1 MRIKYSLMK
10 LSFRPATEEDAE
22 ALLAIYAP
30 YVHDTAISMEY
41 DVPSVEEFRGR
52 IRTISRKYPYIV
64 ACDASGT
71 IVGYVYAHRFHERMG
86 YQYSAE
92 MSIYVKL
99 GLHGQGVGKALYG
112 QIEPKLQ
119 AMGVAV
125 LYACISKT
133 PRNPDLHLTDASI
146 RFHEKMGYHLCGTFT
161 HCTYKFGLW
170 YDIVYMEKALY

>member
-1 MRIKYSLMK
+1 MCIEYSSMK

-22 ALLAIYAP
+22 ALLAIYEP
-30 YVHDTAISMEY
+30 YVNDTAITMEY

-52 IRTISRKYPYIV
+52 IRTISKKYPYIV

-71 IVGYVYAHRFHERMG
+71 IVGYVYANRFHERIA

-112 QIEPKLQ
+112 QIEPKLK
-119 AMGVAV
+119 AMGMVV

-170 YDIVYMEKALY
+170 YNMIYMEKALY